1 MSKIKRSIW
10 SGLALIIAGGI
21 FIGATNGGGQSSR
34 LGLIVGGAIIVLGL
48 VRMLWPRREAPPP
61 V

>member
-10 SGLALIIAGGI
+10 SGLALIIAGGV
-21 FIGATNGGGQSSR
+21 FIGATNGGGRSSR